1 MRNTTR
7 ALAATACAAIIGL
20 GTVLPADAA
29 TISSVGPA
37 TLMAKGVTVS
47 VPVTGTCD
55 VGEYYS
61 VGVTLTQKTS
71 GKTVVQ
77 GSAGIDWNLCVQEH
91 FSVTLFVQQR
101 IYDYNYN
108 STTTMTF
115 KKGSATAAVNL
126 GSHDADYSY
135 YTNTSTT
142 TEIRIG

>member
-1 MRNTTR
+1 MPPSS
-7 ALAATACAAIIGL
+7 ALAQQS
-20 GTVLPADAA
+20 PADAA
-29 TISSVGPA
+29 TIASVGPA

-55 VGEYYS
+55 IGGYYS
-61 VGVTLTQKTS
+61 LGATLTQRTS

-77 GSAGIDWNLCVQEH
+77 GSASTDWKLCEQET
-91 FSVTLFVQQR
+91 FSATLFVQQR
-101 IYDYNYN
+101 IYDYYYN

-115 KKGSATAAVNL
+115 KKGTAMAAVNL
-126 GSHDADYSY
+126 ASRDADYSY